1 MASETA
7 IQSFSICLSV
17 DSSLRLISMLHM
29 ESKVICKSH
38 KIRYVGRPS
47 QTEKFEKDNY
57 TFMLKSSSTK
67 LFPSFTSF
75 FSLLESKSS
84 NSLTNLDSEVMEKG
98 SARRRRILLWLSW
111 ETHSKLFSPTASP
124 MDFTYP
130 LLNWTK
136 SLANIVFAP
145 SELGTKTW
153 IFPNSL
159 VLNHLPCLV

>member
-1 MASETA
+1 MLTA
-7 IQSFSICLSV
+7 HVKQT
-17 DSSLRLISMLHM
+17 SLR
-29 ESKVICKSH
+29 
-38 KIRYVGRPS
+38 KITKILFSV
-47 QTEKFEKDNY
+47 

-67 LFPSFTSF
+67 LFPSFSSF
-75 FSLLESKSS
+75 FSLLESMSS
-84 NSLTNLDSEVMEKG
+84 NSLTNLDREVMEKG
-98 SARRRRILLWLSW
+98 SDRRRLILLWFSW

-136 SLANIVFAP
+136 SLVKIAFAP
-145 SELGTKTW
+145 SALGTNTC